1 MTAFT
6 KETLINDGM
15 WVFYAPEGHMTP
27 NAGRVFVARFKHARD
42 GAGSFCAFLIKNV
55 SVEHYFTEI
64 AKGKPPLAI
73 VEPMGYLLPHMK
85 RMLKNAGYTADRAGF
100 QKYLADWQRARS
112 V

>member
-6 KETLINDGM
+6 KETLLNDGM
-15 WVFYAPEGHMTP
+15 YVFYVPEGNMTP
-27 NAGRVFVARFKHARD
+27 NADRKFVARFKHARS

-55 SVEHYFTEI
+55 SVEHYFAEM

-73 VEPMGYLLPHMK
+73 VEPLGYLLPHIK

-100 QKYLADWQRARS
+100 QKYLNEWQRMRS